1 MAEKIQI
8 KAVEMVR
15 HIRDEQAKMLAGKTK
30 AEIMA
35 FFNKAGETARQEAK
49 QRRSTQQ
56 QPRKTGQPTTQPDG
70 ANTRAT

>member
-1 MAEKIQI
+1 MAEKTQI

-35 FFNKAGETARQEAK
+35 FFNKAGENARQEAI
-49 QRRSTQQ
+49 QRRTTQQ
-56 QPRKTGQPTTQPDG
+56 QPRKTSQPSVRP
-70 ANTRAT
+70 